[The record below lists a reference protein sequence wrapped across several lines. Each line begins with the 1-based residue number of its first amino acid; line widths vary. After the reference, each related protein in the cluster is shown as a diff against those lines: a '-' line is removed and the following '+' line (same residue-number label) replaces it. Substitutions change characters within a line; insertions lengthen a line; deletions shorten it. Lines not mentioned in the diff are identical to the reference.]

1 MLDPDAADLLARVL
15 AETKSGRLKWQR
27 DADDYFRAEVGVNAQ
42 PILIRRM
49 FLEAT
54 NQVGAD
60 PYFVEFSM
68 AGWNARFAITEDS
81 DGWRAVRGIL
91 EAAFAGEWLPNP
103 KQALAHLELK
113 LRQTDSP
120 A

>member
-1 MLDPDAADLLARVL
+1 MLDADSAAVLQRVL
-15 AETKSGRLKWQR
+15 AETQSGRLKWER
-27 DADDYFRAEVGVNAQ
+27 DADGYFRAEIGASVQ

-60 PYFVEFSM
+60 PYFVEFSL

-81 DGWRAVRGIL
+81 EGWRRIREIL
-91 EAAFAGEWLPNP
+91 NAAFPEGWLPNP
-103 KQALAHLELK
+103 KAALAHLDLA
-113 LRQTDSP
+113 LSPPSDRQ
-120 A
+120 